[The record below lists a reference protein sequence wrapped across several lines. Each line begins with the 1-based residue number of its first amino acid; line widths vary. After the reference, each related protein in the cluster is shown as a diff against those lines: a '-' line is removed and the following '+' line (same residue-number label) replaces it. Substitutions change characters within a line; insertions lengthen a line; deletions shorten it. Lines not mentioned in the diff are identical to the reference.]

1 MAESDSQCWECVF
14 KPGEMHGHFFR
25 MISVFGLVGKSE
37 EKTSGKRKQTSTERD
52 SEKMRNEDKKI
63 RGKRIVKIREKRKS
77 KKAKNPPVKFEKMNC
92 YTI

>member
-37 EKTSGKRKQTSTERD
+37 AKIRGKRQQTSSERD
-52 SEKMRNEDKKI
+52 SEKLRNGDKKNP
-63 RGKRIVKIREKRKS
+63 RKKDSKNPRKKKGKKQKIRQS
-77 KKAKNPPVKFEKMNC
+77 NLKK
-92 YTI
+92 